1 LFWKIAFGYTMA
13 GGEIG
18 WSSDDTIA
26 QPVYRDALKVSVQQV
41 NYHAGHKRYMFANWA
56 WVDWDGNP

>member
-1 LFWKIAFGYTMA
+1 MA

-26 QPVYRDALKVSVQQV
+26 QPVYRDALKDSVQQV